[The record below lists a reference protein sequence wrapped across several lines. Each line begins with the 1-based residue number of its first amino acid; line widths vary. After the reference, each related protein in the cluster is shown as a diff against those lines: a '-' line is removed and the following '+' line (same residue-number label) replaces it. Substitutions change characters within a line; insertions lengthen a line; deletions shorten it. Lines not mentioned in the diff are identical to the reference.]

1 MMGEFK
7 KKRKSASGWETTAP
21 VVPSV
26 RVALEVLW
34 GFFLEIQMKMC
45 NLSFSFSF
53 SIVLLITVS
62 EPICL
67 LASVPLWD
75 RSKWFH

>member
-21 VVPSV
+21 VVPV

-34 GFFLEIQMKMC
+34 GFF
-45 NLSFSFSF
+45 F
-53 SIVLLITVS
+53 
-62 EPICL
+62 
-67 LASVPLWD
+67 
-75 RSKWFH
+75 

>member
-26 RVALEVLW
+26 RVALEVLC
-34 GFFLEIQMKMC
+34 FFFFYK
-45 NLSFSFSF
+45 F
-53 SIVLLITVS
+53 
-62 EPICL
+62 
-67 LASVPLWD
+67 
-75 RSKWFH
+75 K

>member
-34 GFFLEIQMKMC
+34 VFFFRNSNED
-45 NLSFSFSF
+45 
-53 SIVLLITVS
+53 V
-62 EPICL
+62 
-67 LASVPLWD
+67 
-75 RSKWFH
+75 